1 MPDLSP
7 TIINSPMNP
16 MVMHPQQSN
25 LWIISIRECVRLSY
39 GSPTFGSASSAS
51 TFADGI
57 DDFIIAGSLNGVVV
71 PVRRSTMKITSS
83 MVKSFIELRI
93 GSVQRV
99 TSAESEDRAVYLYLN
114 LQSSISASFSLS
126 DDCHTG

>member
-1 MPDLSP
+1 VHKS
-7 TIINSPMNP
+7 
-16 MVMHPQQSN
+16 VMHPQQSN

-39 GSPTFGSASSAS
+39 GSLTFGSASSAS
-51 TFADGI
+51 TFADVI

-71 PVRRSTMKITSS
+71 PVRRSSMKITSS

-93 GSVQRV
+93 GLVQRV
-99 TSAESEDRAVYLYLN
+99 TSAESEDRATHYCAEYLYLN

-126 DDCHTG
+126 DDCYTG